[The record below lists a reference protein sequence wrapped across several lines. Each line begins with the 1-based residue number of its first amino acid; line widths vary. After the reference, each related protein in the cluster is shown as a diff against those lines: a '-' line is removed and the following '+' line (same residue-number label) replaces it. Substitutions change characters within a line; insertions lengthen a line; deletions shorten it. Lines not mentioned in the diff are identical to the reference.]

1 MFNPT
6 RHQGQLD
13 PSFGCRVLRYHDHDM
28 TIRIV
33 TDSTCDLPEDT
44 IAEYGISVVPLYIN
58 FGDQGY
64 LDGIEL
70 SRKEFYT
77 RLPDANPLP
86 TTATPSPQKFAQV
99 YESLAAEGATEIL
112 SIHISISLSATVD
125 QARLGA
131 QETRTVPVTVLDSGQ
146 LSLGM
151 GLMVLTAA
159 KAAAA
164 GLSKDVIVSL
174 VQDQGTRTHVFAALD
189 TLEFLRRSG
198 RMHWAVAGLGSL
210 LQIKPLLKMHGGTPE
225 SERIRTRECA
235 IKRVVEL
242 VEEVGPLEELA
253 LVHTHAPEEAETL
266 RQRSAHLFPAGGAP
280 LFAEVTPVIG
290 THIGPGAVGFAC
302 VAAPKE

>member
-1 MFNPT
+1 
-6 RHQGQLD
+6 
-13 PSFGCRVLRYHDHDM
+13 M

-33 TDSTCDLPEDT
+33 TDSTCDLPEDI
-44 IAEYGISVVPLYIN
+44 IAAYGISVVPLYIN

-99 YESLAAEGATEIL
+99 YEKLAAEGATEIL

-131 QETRTVPVTVLDSGQ
+131 QETQAVPVTVLDSGQ

-151 GLMVLTAA
+151 GRMVLTAA

-164 GLSKDVIVSL
+164 GLSKDVIISL
-174 VQDQGTRTHVFAALD
+174 VKDQGARTHVFAALD

-210 LQIKPLLKMHGGTPE
+210 LQIKPLLKMHNGTPE
-225 SERIRTRECA
+225 SERVRTRECA
-235 IKRVVEL
+235 IKRVIEL

-266 RQRSAHLFPAGGAP
+266 RQRSAHLFPAGRAP

-302 VAAPKE
+302 VSAPKD